1 MQAIRGEAMRI
12 SDVLHQ
18 KGRMVHKART
28 TDTVEEVVRKLSD
41 HNIGAVLVYDL
52 WGRYAGIFSERD
64 LVRGLERFGD
74 ATTALPISELMTA
87 DVITCHPD
95 DRVARAMSLMTVH
108 RIRHLPVEEDGR
120 IVGMVSIGDLV
131 RNLLH
136 DKELEIEVLRD
147 MARAR

>member
-1 MQAIRGEAMRI
+1 MRV

-18 KGRMVHKART
+18 KGRTVHKART
-28 TDTVEEVVRKLSD
+28 IDTVEHAVQSLSD
-41 HNIGAVLVYDL
+41 HNVGALLVYDR

-64 LVRGLERFGD
+64 LIRGLERFGD
-74 ATTALPISELMTA
+74 TVQAQPVGDVMTS

-95 DRVARAMSLMTVH
+95 DRVARAMGLMTTH

-120 IVGMVSIGDLV
+120 IVGIVSIGDLV

-147 MARAR
+147 MARGRAETAG

>member
-1 MQAIRGEAMRI
+1 MRV

-18 KGRMVHKART
+18 KGRTVYTART
-28 TDTVEEVVRKLSD
+28 GDTIEQAVQSLSD
-41 HNIGAVLVYDL
+41 HHVGALLIYDR

-64 LVRGLERFGD
+64 LIRGLDRFGD
-74 ATTALPISELMTA
+74 TVQAQPVGELMTA
-87 DVITCHPD
+87 DVVTCHPD
-95 DRVARAMSLMTVH
+95 DRVARALGLMTAH

-120 IVGMVSIGDLV
+120 IVGIVSIGDLV
-131 RNLLH
+131 RNLMH